1 VLKCLILRLV
11 WSLTAWSCSL
21 LLLLQPSVTLVD
33 SSSCLVTFKTE
44 EAAAAPAAVAE
55 LAMDLRLTPWGEYAA
70 ARYSRRLPDGAEADG
85 AAGADVAAGGSGD
98 GVAAGAARSSRAAK
112 RPRAAM
118 EADAGTEQP
127 QRSCTIM

>member
-1 VLKCLILRLV
+1 M
-11 WSLTAWSCSL
+11 
-21 LLLLQPSVTLVD
+21 
-33 SSSCLVTFKTE
+33 VTFKPE

-70 ARYSRRLPDGAEADG
+70 ACYSRRLPDDGAETGG
-85 AAGADVAAGGSGD
+85 AAGVDVAAGGSGA

-118 EADAGTEQP
+118 EADAGREQP